1 MRLLFYCFRQN
12 GKEFLKRTLSDESR
26 KYRHQMISVNIKITF
41 LSWAMECFEGIS
53 MVMVWAFAEEK
64 AFRISALIIQFVV
77 LVLTPCTYILNR
89 ETTKQIIV
97 LEDWLNGLK
106 ATVLKREDAEVKV
119 NRLEAER
126 RNNAWIFFK
135 PKIMIMLSICFPIA
149 LDWLSYI

>member
-1 MRLLFYCFRQN
+1 
-12 GKEFLKRTLSDESR
+12 
-26 KYRHQMISVNIKITF
+26 MISVNIKITF

-126 RNNAWIFFK
+126 RNNA
-135 PKIMIMLSICFPIA
+135 
-149 LDWLSYI
+149 